1 MDTSEKFAMN
11 CEQAEAL
18 VLDLDRNGAVQPE
31 ERAAAL
37 AHVSHCSRCAALQE
51 SWEAARE
58 DLRALGAE
66 TQESQASDRVKMRLM
81 LEFRAQHH
89 KDQAKRLGFAAAW
102 VLAGAAVA
110 VLAIGVRNAERHRR
124 VNNTKQGVSAAN
136 GSGNRA
142 NGTAQN
148 QDARNLAAELT
159 NGDDSADFTPL
170 PGALPGDTDD
180 DAIVR
185 VRMQRSSLSALGFPV
200 NEQRAAEWIQVDLLV
215 GNDGLPQAVRL
226 APEEN

>member
-1 MDTSEKFAMN
+1 MDTPEKFAMK
-11 CEQAEAL
+11 CEEAEAL
-18 VLDLDRNGAVQPE
+18 ALDLDRNGAVLPE

-58 DLRALGAE
+58 DLRSLGAE
-66 TQESQASDRVKMRLM
+66 TRDSQAPDRVKMRLM
-81 LEFRAQHH
+81 LEFRARHR
-89 KDQAKRLGFAAAW
+89 KDQAKRLGFGIAW

-110 VLAIGVRNAERHRR
+110 VLAAGVWNAERRRR
-124 VNNTKQGVSAAN
+124 VNNTQHNLSATNGSVNGAN
-136 GSGNRA
+136 GS
-142 NGTAQN
+142 AQN
-148 QDARNLAAELT
+148 QDTRNLTAELT
-159 NGDDSADFTPL
+159 NGDESADFTPL
-170 PGALPGDTDD
+170 PGALPNDADD
-180 DAIVR
+180 AAIVR

-200 NEQRAAEWIQVDLLV
+200 NEQRAGEWIQVDLLV

>member
-1 MDTSEKFAMN
+1 MMKA
-11 CEQAEAL
+11 
-18 VLDLDRNGAVQPE
+18 
-31 ERAAAL
+31 
-37 AHVSHCSRCAALQE
+37 RCASMERKCRDRE
-51 SWEAARE
+51 SIGPW
-58 DLRALGAE
+58 
-66 TQESQASDRVKMRLM
+66 
-81 LEFRAQHH
+81 
-89 KDQAKRLGFAAAW
+89 FAAAW

>member
-11 CEQAEAL
+11 CEEAEAL
-18 VLDLDRNGAVQPE
+18 ALDLDRNGAVQPE

-37 AHVSHCSRCAALQE
+37 SHVSHCSRCAALQE

-66 TQESQASDRVKMRLM
+66 TQDSQAPDRVRMRLM
-81 LEFRAQHH
+81 LEFRARHH
-89 KDQAKRLGFAAAW
+89 KDQAKRLGFGIAW

-110 VLAIGVRNAERHRR
+110 VLAVGVWNAERRR
-124 VNNTKQGVSAAN
+124 SVNNTQQDVSAMN
-136 GSGNRA
+136 GSGTVA
-142 NGTAQN
+142 NGAAQN
-148 QDARNLAAELT
+148 QDTRNLAAELS
-159 NGDDSADFTPL
+159 NGEDAADFTPL